1 MSRRPTSSASMFG
14 GAGGRDSRASVS
26 TLQGLRSAL
35 RPDSQKTDGDSIA
48 SAQPDDKRT
57 MKGLNDRLSG
67 YLGRVRQLE
76 KSNTELEDKIKEI
89 LKRRGK
95 MTDRDWEEI
104 EKPLVELRKQVR
116 QKTMENA
123 RLILQIDN
131 SKLANED
138 FKNKLETEVVA
149 RQNVDRDVADL
160 RKVID
165 DTQLSKMQLESQIE
179 AVREELAYL
188 KKDHRDDVMSLRLK
202 VKDSDVTVEVD
213 SPESNLASTL
223 NKIRAQYEKVADK
236 NREDTETWYSKRF
249 DNIKIEVAKN
259 TESIQSSKNELTDL
273 RRQKQSLEI
282 DVQAISQMILSLEE
296 NLRDTEGRYGH
307 ELGRLNRVLQQLES
321 ELSQVRAQVERQ
333 ANDYEALFNVK
344 MKLEAEIESY
354 RKLLHGIDSTGDFT
368 LEHAL
373 KSEPPQK
380 EPAKKSKGKEVAPKE
395 KTEDKAQPDDK
406 AHKPDGPAQS
416 PAK

>member
-354 RKLLHGIDSTGDFT
+354 RKLLHGIDSTT
-368 LEHAL
+368 
-373 KSEPPQK
+373 P
-380 EPAKKSKGKEVAPKE
+380 
-395 KTEDKAQPDDK
+395 TEGAC
-406 AHKPDGPAQS
+406 
-416 PAK
+416 

>member
-1 MSRRPTSSASMFG
+1 MSRTSSASMFG

-35 RPDSQKTDGDSIA
+35 RPDSQRRDGDIMGP
-48 SAQPDDKRT
+48 AQPDDKRT

-76 KSNTELEDKIKEI
+76 KSNTELEEKIKEI

-95 MTDRDWEEI
+95 TTDHDWEEI
-104 EKPLVELRKQVR
+104 EKPLAALRKLVR

-138 FKNKLETEVVA
+138 FKNKLETEQLA
-149 RQNVDRDVADL
+149 RQNVDRDVSDL

-213 SPESNLASTL
+213 SPDSNLAGNL
-223 NKIRAQYEKVADK
+223 NKIRAQYEKVAEK
-236 NREDTETWYSKRF
+236 NREETETWYNKRF
-249 DNIKIEVAKN
+249 DNIKVEVAKN
-259 TESIQSSKNELTDL
+259 TESIQSSKTELNDL

-282 DVQAISQMILSLEE
+282 DVQAMNAMIFSLEE

-307 ELGRLNRVLQQLES
+307 ELGRLSRVLQSLES
-321 ELSQVRAQVERQ
+321 ELTQVRAQVERQ
-333 ANDYEALFNVK
+333 GDDYQALFSVK

-354 RKLLHGIDSTGDFT
+354 RKLLHGIDST
-368 LEHAL
+368 
-373 KSEPPQK
+373 
-380 EPAKKSKGKEVAPKE
+380 AP
-395 KTEDKAQPDDK
+395 TEERA
-406 AHKPDGPAQS
+406 
-416 PAK
+416 

>member
-1 MSRRPTSSASMFG
+1 VSPPPSINQIAMSRRPTSSASMFG

-26 TLQGLRSAL
+26 TLHGLRNAL
-35 RPDSQKTDGDSIA
+35 RPDSQKRDGDNIA

-57 MKGLNDRLSG
+57 MRGLNDRLSG

-95 MTDRDWEEI
+95 MTDHDWDEI
-104 EKPLVELRKQVR
+104 EKPLAELRKQVR
-116 QKTMENA
+116 EKTMENA

-138 FKNKLETEVVA
+138 FKNKLETEAVA

-179 AVREELAYL
+179 AVKEELAYL

-213 SPESNLASTL
+213 SPESNLAGSL

-249 DNIKIEVAKN
+249 ENIKIEVAKN
-259 TESIQSSKNELTDL
+259 TESIQSSKNELTEL
-273 RRQKQSLEI
+273 RRQKQSMEL
-282 DVQAISQMILSLEE
+282 DVQAICQMIVSLEE
-296 NLRDTEGRYGH
+296 NLQDTEGRYGH
-307 ELGRLNRVLQQLES
+307 ELGRLNRILQQLES
-321 ELSQVRAQVERQ
+321 ELGQVRAQVERQ
-333 ANDYEALFNVK
+333 ADDYEALFNVK

-354 RKLLHGIDSTGDFT
+354 RKLLHGIDNT
-368 LEHAL
+368 A
-373 KSEPPQK
+373 
-380 EPAKKSKGKEVAPKE
+380 PAERAC
-395 KTEDKAQPDDK
+395 
-406 AHKPDGPAQS
+406 
-416 PAK
+416 